1 MVKYYSDYK
10 KYLDLPND
18 TSKNQNIEEAKQLF
32 LSNFDDALVTEI
44 ISVDEGEFEVML
56 KHEKKGENKK
66 VIFKPNTRID
76 IGSVIKFKE
85 NVFLAIDFLGDG
97 IYEVYPTA
105 TLKICNSTFPIESDK
120 TEVLIGYDDYGR
132 PEYDYQ
138 ILTKDEPCIVETKY
152 YFNNRNEQITLPED
166 RVMISM
172 KYQKATN
179 IATNK
184 EFDLYES
191 RFRITFIDY
200 SQVINGK
207 GIMTITGERVM
218 NK

>member
-1 MVKYYSDYK
+1 MTVKDYK
-10 KYLDLPND
+10 NYHQVNVKDKMMRDGLTLLKNSLDGFEGYDVVLNDSKDTKVVFYDKYDGRSDVKKIIGYVEDIELGNLFKIND
-18 TSKNQNIEEAKQLF
+18 ENWLVITYPEDNRVYHKAEIQL
-32 LSNFDDALVTEI
+32 
-44 ISVDEGEFEVML
+44 
-56 KHEKKGENKK
+56 
-66 VIFKPNTRID
+66 
-76 IGSVIKFKE
+76 
-85 NVFLAIDFLGDG
+85 
-97 IYEVYPTA
+97 
-105 TLKICNSTFPIESDK
+105 CNSTFPIESDK